1 MHSITAFTY
10 FYSASGPACCV
21 VALNVLGWR
30 AVDTGGGW
38 PTYALPPA
46 KLAIH
51 PAKSSSA
58 ELYLMCDDFA
68 ATVRRLRKK
77 GVAFKAGI
85 VDQGWGLLA
94 SAKLPAA
101 R

>member
-38 PTYALPPA
+38 PTYALRQR
-46 KLAIH
+46 
-51 PAKSSSA
+51 
-58 ELYLMCDDFA
+58 E
-68 ATVRRLRKK
+68 
-77 GVAFKAGI
+77 
-85 VDQGWGLLA
+85 
-94 SAKLPAA
+94 AA
-101 R
+101 RGSLIGI

>member
-1 MHSITAFTY
+1 
-10 FYSASGPACCV
+10 
-21 VALNVLGWR
+21 
-30 AVDTGGGW
+30 
-38 PTYALPPA
+38 LPPA